1 MEDDDIQPAF
11 PPPPGVTSNFDDPDN
26 ISWIVMVA
34 IAATLPVAILACSLR
49 LYTSKRIVGRWH
61 VDDVLIAIAQL
72 FSIGY
77 SISMCFQA
85 KYAMGRHIWDVP
97 ADKGLKG
104 AEIEI
109 IASAI
114 TYNLSLATT
123 KASILF
129 FYLRFPSSRL
139 FRAAC
144 YLVLFVAAGNGLT
157 AGFAFLYLCQ
167 PIERHWN
174 RKIEGHCGNP
184 AVPFWVAAI
193 VNMCTDAIILF
204 LPVWLLRP
212 LRLGPAKT
220 ASVLCVLMAGSF
232 VCGITIYRVIDI
244 PKTLTSFDVTWDY
257 VDNYMWCV
265 IETNVAITCACL
277 PCLKAFVK
285 HHFGHTWL
293 FHART
298 QHNVNRTLSFL
309 RTRGREEWAAGD
321 DPPWD
326 GTKRSRRSMAYRE
339 LGDQQSDKSRQWG
352 DRGIPSDG
360 DAVELS
366 ESVSSGVVGR
376 REGVQGPERV

>member
-1 MEDDDIQPAF
+1 MPWAGTYGMSPQTRASKAQRWVLDANHHHLSPSQATVHESSCVF
-11 PPPPGVTSNFDDPDN
+11 PPPS
-26 ISWIVMVA
+26 
-34 IAATLPVAILACSLR
+34 
-49 LYTSKRIVGRWH
+49 
-61 VDDVLIAIAQL
+61 Q
-72 FSIGY
+72 
-77 SISMCFQA
+77 
-85 KYAMGRHIWDVP
+85 
-97 ADKGLKG
+97 
-104 AEIEI
+104 IEI

-220 ASVLCVLMAGSF
+220 ASVLCVLMAG
-232 VCGITIYRVIDI
+232 G
-244 PKTLTSFDVTWDY
+244 LY
-257 VDNYMWCV
+257 V
-265 IETNVAITCACL
+265 
-277 PCLKAFVK
+277 P
-285 HHFGHTWL
+285 
-293 FHART
+293 
-298 QHNVNRTLSFL
+298 
-309 RTRGREEWAAGD
+309 TRSPGCIWTD
-321 DPPWD
+321 
-326 GTKRSRRSMAYRE
+326 
-339 LGDQQSDKSRQWG
+339 
-352 DRGIPSDG
+352 
-360 DAVELS
+360 
-366 ESVSSGVVGR
+366 
-376 REGVQGPERV
+376 